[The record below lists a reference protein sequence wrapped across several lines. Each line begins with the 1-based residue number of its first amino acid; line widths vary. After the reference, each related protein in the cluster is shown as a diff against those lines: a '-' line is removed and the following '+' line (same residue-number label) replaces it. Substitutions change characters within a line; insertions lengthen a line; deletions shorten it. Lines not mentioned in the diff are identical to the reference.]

1 MESFLLQIPDPL
13 EETSLETRIAKSFI
27 ISRQISIQ
35 LEQELLLIAIM
46 LLVSLVKN
54 IMTWFPFRND

>member
-1 MESFLLQIPDPL
+1 MESFLLLIPEPL
-13 EETSLETRIAKSFI
+13 EETSLETRTVKSFI
-27 ISRQISIQ
+27 ILRQTSIP

-46 LLVSLVKN
+46 LLVSLETN